1 MDPLGA
7 GSGNQGFPFGIRVPN
22 VRPAVAS
29 SARILLVE
37 DDPGLRA
44 ALAEALRE
52 IGYEV
57 ACAGDGRDALA
68 QLGARP
74 TPAVILLDLA
84 MPVMDGWSFR
94 AAQRKDPRLAAIP
107 TVVLSASLTDPRAL
121 DELEPAAA
129 LSKPFDLERLIETVQ
144 RLCVA

>member
-1 MDPLGA
+1 M
-7 GSGNQGFPFGIRVPN
+7 PN

-29 SARILLVE
+29 SARILLVD

-44 ALAEALRE
+44 ALAEALE
-52 IGYEV
+52 ESGYEV

-68 QLGARP
+68 QLGDRP

-107 TVVLSASLTDPRAL
+107 TVVLSASLGDPRAL
-121 DELEPAAA
+121 DGLDPAAA